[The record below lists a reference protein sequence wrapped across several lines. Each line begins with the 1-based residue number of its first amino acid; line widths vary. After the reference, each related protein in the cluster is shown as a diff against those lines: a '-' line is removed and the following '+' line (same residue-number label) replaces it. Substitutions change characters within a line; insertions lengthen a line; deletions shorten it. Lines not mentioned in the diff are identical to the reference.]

1 LDDFFWF
8 HVSLH
13 GPSLAKLL
21 TEVMWKVGGPILNVI
36 TVIVRE
42 VAVRLRSW
50 CCGLKVLTAFRC
62 SDAILGH
69 RGYSFLDLDNKSGA
83 KLST

>member
-1 LDDFFWF
+1 MDDFFWF

-21 TEVMWKVGGPILNVI
+21 TEVMRKVGGPILNDI

-50 CCGLKVLTAFRC
+50 CCVLKFSLP
-62 SDAILGH
+62 SDARMPFLVTEAILFFG
-69 RGYSFLDLDNKSGA
+69 
-83 KLST
+83 T